1 MQGIRT
7 CKATATSQTYFLLDG
22 GNVTGERTGSK
33 TVTYLRGA
41 NLISRSDGSKKTY
54 YLFNAHGDVT
64 ELVSDSSTVTHKYD
78 YDAFGVEKKPD
89 PLDGNPFRYCGEY
102 YDGETK
108 TYYLRARYY
117 DPNIG
122 RFTQQDTHWSVANMI
137 YGDTPRKINEREDK
151 LGLKSY
157 SYAPQI
163 TAVMQSGNLYVYGV
177 NNPVAYVDTTG
188 NFVITTTFL
197 VVAGAILFGTIG
209 GLIGNS
215 LANQVGATGW
225 DKVGYIAGL
234 AVVGAAVGA
243 LAGWTV
249 AAASGLTVAGCSG
262 TLGGTIYATW
272 QQAEQ
277 SIRDTYN
284 AVKYTFTDLA
294 QGMSNRIVD
303 GYNEAKGTIYEVKY
317 GAVSLSKFIQSEIER
332 DIYLMQT
339 GRIKFVEWHFFIS
352 NITGK
357 GGPSGPL
364 LEALL
369 NAGIKVVYH

>member
-1 MQGIRT
+1 
-7 CKATATSQTYFLLDG
+7 
-22 GNVTGERTGSK
+22 
-33 TVTYLRGA
+33 
-41 NLISRSDGSKKTY
+41 
-54 YLFNAHGDVT
+54 
-64 ELVSDSSTVTHKYD
+64 
-78 YDAFGVEKKPD
+78 
-89 PLDGNPFRYCGEY
+89 
-102 YDGETK
+102 
-108 TYYLRARYY
+108 
-117 DPNIG
+117 
-122 RFTQQDTHWSVANMI
+122 MI